1 MSEPKFTKGPW
12 QIDDDEGAL
21 RLFLYNEEHGN
32 ICTVSLFDQRDR
44 EAVLLGET
52 PEDDPNKK
60 EYQDFDKIYANAALI
75 AAAPEMYAM
84 LEELYDNLNRGMK
97 YIISRRVKNGCSIDL
112 ARKCSASNIELAR
125 RIKALL
131 KKARGEE

>member
-1 MSEPKFTKGPW
+1 MSITQFTPAPW

-21 RLFLYNEEHGN
+21 RLFVYNEEHGN

-52 PEDDPNKK
+52 PEDDPDKK
-60 EYQDFDKIYANAALI
+60 EYQDFNKITANAALI
-75 AAAPEMYAM
+75 AAAPEMYDLLQKVVN
-84 LEELYDNLNRGMK
+84 LEVLTGYWDMK
-97 YIISRRVKNGCSIDL
+97 NNCPLRKSIQ
-112 ARKCSASNIELAR
+112 K
-125 RIKALL
+125 LL